1 MKINI
6 LTKQIVILA
15 GCACLMSCSKDDTA
29 SNLPPVIKTEGESP
43 VYTVKT
49 GKTLTI
55 APTVDNGENALY
67 AWKIDGKIV
76 GTEKNFS
83 FSSNEIGSIFV
94 IFSVRT
100 DYGSDE
106 TEFRIDVTGLSA
118 PSVSLP
124 VPEKGYSVLTGKNLI
139 FEPEVENS
147 ENADFLW
154 KVNAKEVGT
163 QQSYTFSENKAG
175 KYEVVFTATNEDGR
189 DELSFTVTVNEPD
202 AMPFS
207 WKFERETYS
216 MSSGRTIRL
225 LPYAIE
231 NAFDAVYTWS
241 VDGTEKQSGR
251 DPLFAFTA
259 EERAE
264 PYRVV
269 VTMKNEY
276 AEVSQPLTVQVSGPE
291 GTYFRPSHAGSLT
304 DYDKVYEF
312 TPAPGQFVN
321 EDYDATTPAQA
332 CSYAEDRLSRE
343 LYVSLGGFGGY
354 IVAGFDH
361 SIVNDGS
368 YNLRILGNSF
378 KGSSEPGVVWV
389 MQDENGNGLPDDTW
403 YELKGSEYDNP
414 QTVQDYEVTY
424 YRPRKASM
432 PVQWTDNRGKSG
444 SIDYLPAWHDQD
456 YYYPNWISND
466 TYVLRGTLLPS
477 KTREV
482 TPGYWSNDE
491 YEWGYADNFSPTDR
505 LTDDDNH
512 DAAANGNHFRIDD
525 AVTFDRKPAG
535 LKYIDFVKVQ
545 TGVNAKAGWLG
556 ENSTEVFGIKDYNLI
571 KSKQ

>member
-1 MKINI
+1 MKIKTL
-6 LTKQIVILA
+6 LTRAVILA
-15 GCACLMSCSKDDTA
+15 CCALLVSCGKDDTA
-29 SNLPPVIKTEGESP
+29 TSLPPVIKTEGASP

-55 APTVDNGENALY
+55 FPVVENAENALY

-76 GTEKNFS
+76 GTEKSFS
-83 FSSNEIGSIFV
+83 FSSNEIGSVFV
-94 IFSVRT
+94 NFSVRT

-106 TEFRIDVTGLSA
+106 TEFRINVAGLSA

-124 VPEKGYSVLTGKNLI
+124 VPEKGYSVLTGKDLV

-147 ENADFLW
+147 ENATFLW
-154 KVNAKEVGT
+154 KVDSKEVGT
-163 QQSYTFSENKAG
+163 QQNYTFNENKAG
-175 KYEVVFTATNEDGR
+175 KYEVVFAAANEDGR
-189 DELSFTVTVNEPD
+189 DEISFTVTVNEPSD
-202 AMPFS
+202 MPFS
-207 WKFERETYS
+207 WKFERESYS

-225 LPYAIE
+225 LPYGIE
-231 NAFDAVYTWS
+231 NAFNAVYTWS
-241 VDGTEKQSGR
+241 VDGNEKQSGK
-251 DPLFAFTA
+251 DPLFVFTA

-264 PYRVV
+264 PYRVT

-276 AEVSQPLTVQVSGPE
+276 TEISRPLTVRVAGPE
-291 GTYFRPSHAGSLT
+291 GTYFRPSDAVSQISFN
-304 DYDKVYEF
+304 KVYEF

-321 EDYDATTPAQA
+321 EDYDASTPEQA
-332 CSYAEDRLSRE
+332 CAYAEDRLSHE
-343 LYVSLGGFGGY
+343 YYVSLGGFGGY
-354 IVAGFDH
+354 IVVGFDH
-361 SIVNDGS
+361 SIVNDGG
-368 YNLRILGNSF
+368 YNFQVLGNSF

-424 YRPRKASM
+424 YRPRKTGQ

-444 SIDYLPAWHDQD
+444 SIDYLPAWHNQD
-456 YYYPNWISND
+456 FYYPNWVSEN
-466 TYVLRGTLLPS
+466 TYILRGTCLPS

-491 YEWGYADNFSPTDR
+491 YEWGYADNFSPIDR

-512 DAAANGNHFRIDD
+512 DAGVNANHFRIGD
-525 AVTFDRKPAG
+525 AVTFDRKPAE

-556 ENSTEVFGIKDYNLI
+556 ENSTEVFGIRDFNLI
-571 KSKQ
+571 KSK